1 MRVLYYLRD
10 SAQRGLVFSATAAPL
25 VIYSDS
31 DWSADF
37 SVSGCICYF
46 RGCVIAWFAK
56 TQKSVSLS
64 SAEAEYYGASL
75 AAKEGMW
82 LRDLLADFGFKQEG
96 PTVLKLDSKSAIDMA
111 LDPVAFRK
119 TKHILRAA
127 NFLRDLVA
135 RRVFQPEHIPGT
147 DMVADLATKPL
158 PRAVFQHLMTLL
170 AAACM

>member
-1 MRVLYYLRD
+1 MASMHD
-10 SAQRGLVFSATAAPL
+10 
-25 VIYSDS
+25 
-31 DWSADF
+31 
-37 SVSGCICYF
+37 
-46 RGCVIAWFAK
+46 
-56 TQKSVSLS
+56 
-64 SAEAEYYGASL
+64 EYMS
-75 AAKEGMW
+75 MV
-82 LRDLLADFGFKQEG
+82 ADFGYTQEG
-96 PTVLKLDSKSAIDMA
+96 PTALKLDSKPAIDMA

-170 AAACM
+170 AAASM

>member
-1 MRVLYYLRD
+1 MLALCALALSLVGPR
-10 SAQRGLVFSATAAPL
+10 SAAQPGPKVAVQYGFHDRWNGVHRLDGGVFPRSN
-25 VIYSDS
+25 S
-31 DWSADF
+31 
-37 SVSGCICYF
+37 
-46 RGCVIAWFAK
+46 
-56 TQKSVSLS
+56 
-64 SAEAEYYGASL
+64 YGASL

-82 LRDLLADFGFKQEG
+82 LRDLLADLGYTQEG
-96 PTVLKLDSKSAIDMA
+96 PTALKLDSKSAIDMA

-170 AAACM
+170 AAASM